1 MMEAHCPDAFEGIEL
16 VCHFEG
22 GRRACYGF
30 PGILAASS
38 PRMPDAS
45 AARNSKQLARRL
57 TPAEARALHR
67 QHDAYVSALKLVDRR
82 TIKGIHTA
90 EMAYRK
96 LQRKLRTSN
105 SVPSEKPVHAHAR
118 EIARRLRQMAAA
130 AA

>member
-1 MMEAHCPDAFEGIEL
+1 MDANFEAAD
-16 VCHFEG
+16 
-22 GRRACYGF
+22 
-30 PGILAASS
+30 SS
-38 PRMPDAS
+38 STLIGSMRVDYVSGWPPTFSSMTEKK
-45 AARNSKQLARRL
+45 ARKTARRL
-57 TPAEARALHR
+57 TPEEARALHR
-67 QHDAYVSALKLVDRR
+67 QHDAHVAALKLVDRR